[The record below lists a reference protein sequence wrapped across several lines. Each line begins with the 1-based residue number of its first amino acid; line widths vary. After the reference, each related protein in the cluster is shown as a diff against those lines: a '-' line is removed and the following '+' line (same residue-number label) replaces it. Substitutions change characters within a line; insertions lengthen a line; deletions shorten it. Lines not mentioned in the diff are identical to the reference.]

1 MELDLR
7 LQEVAK
13 LVPVSESLGDI
24 GTDHGYLLIEL
35 VQAGKIE
42 RGIGCDL
49 REGPLKFAKKH
60 VRERGLQ
67 EKIELRL
74 GDGLAPLAIKEV
86 EGISICGMGGG
97 TIQEI
102 LMAQK
107 EIVEHLSYLVCQP
120 QNNGGPLRKFLASSG
135 WKIVEE
141 RLVESQG
148 KIYEMFLARKGEMI
162 FPEREMDWELG
173 PLLVQRKEPL
183 LERRVEELIFL
194 TEKVLKDLEAGKKN
208 PENKKKKDS
217 WEKRKTELEGFFNG
231 CKIKRCY

>member
-13 LVPVSESLGDI
+13 LVPKSESLGDI

-49 REGPLKFAKKH
+49 REGPLEFAKKH

-67 EKIELRL
+67 EKIKLRL
-74 GDGLAPLAIKEV
+74 GDGLAPLAPKEV
-86 EGISICGMGGG
+86 EGVSICGMGGG

-120 QNNGGPLRKFLASSG
+120 QNNGGPLRKFLASLG

-141 RLVESQG
+141 KLVESQG

-162 FPEREMDWELG
+162 FPKREMDWELG

-183 LERRVEELIFL
+183 LKRRIEELIFL

-217 WEKRKTELEGFFNG
+217 WEKRKTELEGVLQWLQN
-231 CKIKRCY
+231 